1 MRERQYPT
9 SGAAGTPAP
18 QPAARGRGLRHRGLA
33 PRRAHGRTRAQVL
46 GIMVAAGALSLSAC
60 SSSGGSAT
68 AQSPKTFGVGA
79 TGTVHFWARQA
90 TDGPAKAL
98 VKEFNATHKNL
109 KVVLHLTPP
118 NDDTSQLATAI
129 RAGSPPDVV
138 GLNDID
144 VPTFSHENAL
154 LDVTKYVNALP
165 YKNALSPGHLA
176 LATINGKY
184 YGVPYL
190 ADLSV
195 LWYNKALFKKAGLD
209 PNKPP
214 ANYAEIVSDAKK
226 INALGHGISGFS
238 FAGNCQGCLGFVML
252 PSLWAAGQHLIKG
265 PLGTQ
270 TANVA
275 NNAPLKTMLA
285 AYHEMWADKLVPLND
300 QTQNG
305 LTWGADFEAGKVGIL
320 PGAYGFAAAI
330 KTPQQKKDL
339 ADAPLPSVTGN
350 SYSTFDGGDDFV
362 IPAGAKNPSGA
373 WEFIKWA
380 LEPAQQVQYPALGDT
395 PVRTDILTPEFAAKN
410 PYDAVALKALAKG
423 SVEYTLAYDA
433 VFNEPGSPWFKMFEA
448 AVYNGNMPGALTDGQ
463 SGIQS
468 TLDSVQG

>member
-1 MRERQYPT
+1 MLEQQQQSSRAHPRRRRARRGPLAGRAGTQLAILA
-9 SGAAGTPAP
+9 AAGT
-18 QPAARGRGLRHRGLA
+18 AAALA
-33 PRRAHGRTRAQVL
+33 
-46 GIMVAAGALSLSAC
+46 LSAC
-60 SSSGGSAT
+60 SSSGGTSAAT
-68 AQSPKTFGVGA
+68 GSAKTFGVNA
-79 TGTVHFWARQA
+79 TGVVHFWARQA

-98 VKEFNATHKNL
+98 VAEFNRTHSKL
-109 KVVLHLTPP
+109 KIVLHLTPP

-154 LDVTKYVNALP
+154 LNITKYVNALP
-165 YKNALSPGHLA
+165 YKSALSPGHLA
-176 LATINGKY
+176 LATVGSNY

-195 LWYNKALFKKAGLD
+195 LWYNKALFKKAGLN
-209 PNKPP
+209 PNDPP
-214 ANYAEIVSDAKK
+214 ANYAQIVSDATK
-226 INALGHGISGFS
+226 ISALGHGISGFS
-238 FAGNCQGCLGFVML
+238 FAGNCQGCLGFTML
-252 PSLWAAGQHLIKG
+252 PSLWANGVHLIKG
-265 PLGTQ
+265 PLGNQ

-275 NNAPLKTMLA
+275 GDAPLQTMLA
-285 AYHEMWADKLVPLND
+285 AYRTMWAKKLVPLAD

-320 PGAYGFAAAI
+320 PGDYGFAAAF
-330 KTPQQKKDL
+330 KTPAQKADF
-339 ADAPLPSVTGN
+339 ADAPLPGVTGSG

-362 IPAGAKNPSGA
+362 IPAGASNPSGA

-380 LEPAQQVQYPALGDT
+380 LEPAQQVQYPSLGDT
-395 PVRTDILTPEFAAKN
+395 PVRTDILTPSFAQKN
-410 PYDAVALKALAKG
+410 PYDAIALKALAKG

-433 VFNEPGSPWFKMFEA
+433 VFNEPGSPWFKMFED
-448 AVYNGNMPGALTDGQ
+448 AVYDGNMKAAISAGQ

-468 TLDSVQG
+468 TLQAVKS

>member
-1 MRERQYPT
+1 MRRAAYP
-9 SGAAGTPAP
+9 
-18 QPAARGRGLRHRGLA
+18 PAA
-33 PRRAHGRTRAQVL
+33 
-46 GIMVAAGALSLSAC
+46 AAAALLICAAC
-60 SSSGGSAT
+60 SSGGSPAAT
-68 AQSPKTFGVGA
+68 SPATFGVNA

-98 VKEFNATHKNL
+98 VKEFNASHKNL

-154 LDVTKYVNALP
+154 MNLTQYVNALP
-165 YKNALSPGHLA
+165 YKSALSPGHLA
-176 LATINGKY
+176 LATIGNKY

-195 LWYNKALFKKAGLD
+195 LWYNKKLFAEAGLNPND
-209 PNKPP
+209 PPT
-214 ANYAEIVSDAKK
+214 NYAQIMTDATK
-226 INALGHGISGFS
+226 ISALGHGIYGFS
-238 FAGNCQGCLGFVML
+238 FAGDCQGCLGFTML
-252 PSLWAAGQHLIKG
+252 PSLWADGVHMING
-265 PLGTQ
+265 PLGNQ

-275 NNAPLKTMLA
+275 NDAPLKTMLA
-285 AYHEMWADKLVPLND
+285 DYRTLWADKMVPLND
-300 QTQNG
+300 QTQTG

-320 PGAYGFAAAI
+320 PGDYGIAAAF
-330 KTPQQKKDL
+330 KPSLAPDF
-339 ADAPLPSVTGN
+339 ADAPLPGVTGD

-362 IPAGAKNPSGA
+362 IPAGASNPSGA

-380 LEPAQQVQYPALGDT
+380 LEPAQQQQYPSLGDT
-395 PVRTDILTPEFAAKN
+395 PVRTDILTAAFAAKN

-433 VFNEPGSPWFKMFEA
+433 VYNEPGSPWFKMFED
-448 AVYNGNMPGALTDGQ
+448 AVYNGDLAGGISEGQ

-468 TLDSVQG
+468 TLASVKG

>member
-1 MRERQYPT
+1 MPELKYRT
-9 SGAAGTPAP
+9 TGAARPAGRSL
-18 QPAARGRGLRHRGLA
+18 AARSRPQL
-33 PRRAHGRTRAQVL
+33 L
-46 GIMVAAGALSLSAC
+46 GILAVGAALALAAC
-60 SSSGGSAT
+60 ANTGSSGSTSAT
-68 AQSPKTFGVGA
+68 PKTFGVNA

-98 VKEFNATHKNL
+98 VAEFNRTHKKL

-129 RAGSPPDVV
+129 RAGDPPDVV

-154 LDVTKYVNALP
+154 LDITKYVNALS
-165 YKNALSPGHLA
+165 YKSALSPGHLA
-176 LATINGKY
+176 LATIGSKY

-195 LWYNKALFKKAGLD
+195 LWYNKTLFKRAGLNPSD
-209 PNKPP
+209 PP
-214 ANYAEIVSDAKK
+214 ANYAQIVSDAKK
-226 INALGHGISGFS
+226 ISALGHGISGFS
-238 FAGNCQGCLGFVML
+238 FAGNCQGCLGFTML
-252 PSLWAAGQHLIKG
+252 PSLWANSTHLISG

-270 TANVA
+270 KANVTGD
-275 NNAPLKTMLA
+275 APLETMLA
-285 AYHEMWADKLVPLND
+285 AYRTMWADKLVPLND

-320 PGAYGFAAAI
+320 PGDYGIAA
-330 KTPQQKKDL
+330 KFTTPAQKAEF
-339 ADAPLPSVTGN
+339 ADAPLPGVNGSD
-350 SYSTFDGGDDFV
+350 YSTFDGGDDFV
-362 IPAGAKNPSGA
+362 IPAGASNPSGA

-380 LEPAQQVQYPALGDT
+380 LESAQQVQYPSLGDT
-395 PVRTDILTPEFAAKN
+395 PVRTDILTPTFAAKN

-433 VFNEPGSPWFKMFEA
+433 VFNEPGSPWFKMFED
-448 AVYNGNMPGALTDGQ
+448 AVYQGSMKTAISEGQ

-468 TLDSVQG
+468 TLDSVKS

>member
-1 MRERQYPT
+1 MRRAGYL
-9 SGAAGTPAP
+9 SIVAVGAAAT
-18 QPAARGRGLRHRGLA
+18 LA
-33 PRRAHGRTRAQVL
+33 L
-46 GIMVAAGALSLSAC
+46 GAC
-60 SSSGGSAT
+60 SSSGGSSGSSS
-68 AQSPKTFGVGA
+68 SPKTFGVNA

-98 VKEFNATHKNL
+98 VKEFNATHKKL

-154 LDVTKYVNALP
+154 MDLTQYVNALP
-165 YKNALSPGHLA
+165 YKSALSPGHLR
-176 LATINGKY
+176 LATIGSKY

-195 LWYNKALFKKAGLD
+195 LWYNKKLFSEAGLNPND
-209 PNKPP
+209 PPT
-214 ANYAEIVSDAKK
+214 NYAEIMTDAKK
-226 INALGHGISGFS
+226 ISALGHGIYGFS
-238 FAGNCQGCLGFVML
+238 FAGNCQGCLGFTML
-252 PSLWAAGQHLIKG
+252 PSLWANGVHMISGA
-265 PLGTQ
+265 LGNQ

-275 NNAPLKTMLA
+275 SDAPLKTMLA
-285 AYHEMWADKLVPLND
+285 DYRTLWANKEVPVND

-320 PGAYGFAAAI
+320 PGDYGFATAM
-330 KTPQQKKDL
+330 KDPSEF
-339 ADAPLPSVTGN
+339 ADAPLPGVTGS

-362 IPAGAKNPSGA
+362 IPAGASNPSGA
-373 WEFIKWA
+373 WEFIKWV
-380 LEPAQQVQYPALGDT
+380 LEPAQQVQYPSLGDT
-395 PVRTDILTPEFAAKN
+395 PIRTDILTPSFAAKN

-433 VFNEPGSPWFKMFEA
+433 VYNEPGSPWFKMFED
-448 AVYNGNMPGALTDGQ
+448 AVYSGNLSAGISEGQ

-468 TLDSVQG
+468 TLQQVKS